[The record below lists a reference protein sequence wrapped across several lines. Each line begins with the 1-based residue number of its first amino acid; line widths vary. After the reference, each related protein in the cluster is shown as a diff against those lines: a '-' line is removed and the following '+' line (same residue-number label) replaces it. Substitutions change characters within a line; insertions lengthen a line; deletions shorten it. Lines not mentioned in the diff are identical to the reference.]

1 MTIYRKI
8 GIGFILLGI
17 AMFMIGVSLFTY
29 QGKRLNPIISDIGM
43 YSFFLWLP
51 TLTTGIVLVVK
62 GGQKNDE
69 T

>member
-17 AMFMIGVSLFTY
+17 AMFIVGVSLFTY
-29 QGKRLNPIISDIGM
+29 QGERLNPIISDIGM

-51 TLTTGIVLVVK
+51 TLTMGIILVVK
-62 GGQKNDE
+62 RKW

>member
-17 AMFMIGVSLFTY
+17 AMFIVGVSFFTY
-29 QGKRLNPIISDIGM
+29 RGERLNPMISDIGM

-51 TLTTGIVLVVK
+51 TLIMGIILVVK
-62 GGQKNDE
+62 RKW

>member
-17 AMFMIGVSLFTY
+17 AMFIVGVSLFTY
-29 QGKRLNPIISDIGM
+29 QGERLNPIISDTGM

-51 TLTTGIVLVVK
+51 TLIIGIILVVK
-62 GGQKNDE
+62 RKW